1 MVIFISHSRADLD
14 VAQELEAALLRAGH
28 QSWLDAS
35 QIPIGE
41 EFVRAIDK
49 ALTQST
55 VVVMIDNH
63 NFRRS
68 YWCRREL
75 LTSLR
80 LKKLRKIESLI
91 SLQLNAHGGL
101 SLLADYTVTS
111 VAETTRL
118 VGRLRPSAYSGMS
131 GEDLHSVVFEEDF
144 PLWEPAVWLGYSDAL
159 ATFDKWWMSE
169 ASGIWVAGI
178 AGQGKTSLVVTWI
191 RALELLGYREAAQ
204 VRGLTLRY
212 HWDPSASRWLN
223 RLTTWLTVEAHK
235 SRLVLLDGTDAISDD
250 ELLIAIRAVHRAGAR
265 FIVTSRREAPVQLVP
280 KPTPLWLSS
289 MSAADVGTLLRKY
302 NVDPSQVR
310 QLIDH
315 LQGHPVALTALTSA
329 LNSGYVTR
337 EDVLRLVKKG
347 GVSGRRQRG
356 DESEGND

>member
-1 MVIFISHSRADLD
+1 
-14 VAQELEAALLRAGH
+14 
-28 QSWLDAS
+28 
-35 QIPIGE
+35 
-41 EFVRAIDK
+41 
-49 ALTQST
+49 
-55 VVVMIDNH
+55 
-63 NFRRS
+63 
-68 YWCRREL
+68 
-75 LTSLR
+75 
-80 LKKLRKIESLI
+80 
-91 SLQLNAHGGL
+91 
-101 SLLADYTVTS
+101 
-111 VAETTRL
+111 
-118 VGRLRPSAYSGMS
+118 MS